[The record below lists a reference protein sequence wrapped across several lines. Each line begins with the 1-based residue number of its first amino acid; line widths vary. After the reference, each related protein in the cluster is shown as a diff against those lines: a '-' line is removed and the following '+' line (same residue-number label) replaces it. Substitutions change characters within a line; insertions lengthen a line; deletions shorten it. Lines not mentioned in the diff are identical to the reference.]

1 MATWESGL
9 PPSATAGS
17 LTLPTFA
24 TVRRGYDP
32 NQVLEYVTRLT
43 DHLDALATEVRRLQA
58 ELSQRDVAAE
68 EEQAATA
75 QDQYEGVGAR
85 VADLMRTFDQ
95 DVERLR
101 QDAEEEAGR
110 IVAEARSEA
119 DRIQQEAE
127 RSRGEAAAKAERVQA
142 KARTEADRIRLDAQS
157 KAEDVRLQA
166 EEALREAK
174 KESDEVLSS
183 LAARHEALMEE
194 LWVMWDRMVDATRG
208 IEATIEA
215 GVRGQV
221 VVVGEARGDE
231 SSDFASSSEAN
242 PAPGA

>member
-1 MATWESGL
+1 MGTWESGP

-17 LTLPTFA
+17 LNLPTFA

-32 NQVLEYVTRLT
+32 DQVLEYVTRLT

-58 ELSQRDVAAE
+58 ELSQRDDAL
-68 EEQAATA
+68 EEQAPTA

-101 QDAEEEAGR
+101 EDAEEEAGR

-119 DRIQQEAE
+119 DRIQQDAE
-127 RSRGEAAAKAERVQA
+127 RSRGDAAAKAERVQA
-142 KARTEADRIRLDAQS
+142 QARTEADRIRLDAQS
-157 KAEDVRLQA
+157 KAEDVRQQA

-174 KESDEVLSS
+174 KESDRFLSS
-183 LAARHEALMEE
+183 LASRHETLMEE
-194 LWVMWDRMVDATRG
+194 LRVIRDRMIDATRG
-208 IEATIEA
+208 IEATIEEA
-215 GVRGQV
+215 LRDQV
-221 VVVGEARGDE
+221 VVVGEVREDE
-231 SSDFASSSEAN
+231 PADVASSTEAN

>member
-1 MATWESGL
+1 MGTWESGP

-17 LTLPTFA
+17 LNLPTFA

-32 NQVLEYVTRLT
+32 DQVLEYVTRLT

-58 ELSQRDVAAE
+58 ELSQRDDAL
-68 EEQAATA
+68 EEQAPTA

-101 QDAEEEAGR
+101 EDAEEEAGR

-127 RSRGEAAAKAERVQA
+127 RSRGDAAAKAERVQA
-142 KARTEADRIRLDAQS
+142 QARTEADRIRLDAQS
-157 KAEDVRLQA
+157 KAEDVRQQA

-174 KESDEVLSS
+174 KESDRFLSS
-183 LAARHEALMEE
+183 LTSRHETLMEE
-194 LWVMWDRMVDATRG
+194 LRVIRDRMVDATRG
-208 IEATIEA
+208 IEATIEEA
-215 GVRGQV
+215 LRDQV
-221 VVVGEARGDE
+221 VVVGEVREDE
-231 SSDFASSSEAN
+231 PADVASSTEAN

>member
-1 MATWESGL
+1 MATWETGL
-9 PPSATAGS
+9 PPSATSGS
-17 LTLPTFA
+17 LNLPTFA

-32 NQVLEYVTRLT
+32 DQVLEYVTRLT

-58 ELSQRDVAAE
+58 ELSQRDVAS
-68 EEQAATA
+68 EEQAPTA

-101 QDAEEEAGR
+101 EDAEEEAGR

-127 RSRGEAAAKAERVQA
+127 RSRGEAAEKAERVQA
-142 KARTEADRIRLDAQS
+142 KARTEADRIRVDAQS

-174 KESDEVLSS
+174 KESDRVLSS
-183 LAARHEALMEE
+183 LVSRHEALMEE
-194 LWVMWDRMVDATRG
+194 LRVIRDRMVDATRG

-215 GVRGQV
+215 GVGDQL
-221 VVVGEARGDE
+221 VVVGEARGE
-231 SSDFASSSEAN
+231 ETADFASSSEGN

>member
-1 MATWESGL
+1 MGTWESGL

-17 LTLPTFA
+17 LNLPTFA

-32 NQVLEYVTRLT
+32 DQVLEYVTRLT

-58 ELSQRDVAAE
+58 ELSQRDADE
-68 EEQAATA
+68 EEQAPTA
-75 QDQYEGVGAR
+75 QDKYEGVGAR

-101 QDAEEEAGR
+101 EDAEEEAGR

-127 RSRGEAAAKAERVQA
+127 RSRGDAAERAERVQA
-142 KARTEADRIRLDAQS
+142 QARTEADRIRLDAQS
-157 KAEDVRLQA
+157 KAEDVRQQA

-174 KESDEVLSS
+174 KESDRFLSS
-183 LAARHEALMEE
+183 LTSRHETLMEE
-194 LWVMWDRMVDATRG
+194 LRVIRDRMVDATRG
-208 IEATIEA
+208 IEATIEEA
-215 GVRGQV
+215 LRDQV
-221 VVVGEARGDE
+221 VVVGEVREDE
-231 SSDFASSSEAN
+231 PANVASSTEAK

>member
-1 MATWESGL
+1 MGTWESGP

-17 LTLPTFA
+17 LNLPTFA

-32 NQVLEYVTRLT
+32 DQVLEYVTRLT

-58 ELSQRDVAAE
+58 ELSQRDDAL
-68 EEQAATA
+68 EEQAPTA

-101 QDAEEEAGR
+101 EDAEEEAGR

-119 DRIQQEAE
+119 DRIQQDAE
-127 RSRGEAAAKAERVQA
+127 RSRGDAAAKAERVQA
-142 KARTEADRIRLDAQS
+142 QARTEADRIRLDAQS
-157 KAEDVRLQA
+157 KAEDVRQQA

-174 KESDEVLSS
+174 KESDRFLSS
-183 LAARHEALMEE
+183 LASRHEALMEE
-194 LWVMWDRMVDATRG
+194 LRVIRDRMVDATRG
-208 IEATIEA
+208 IEATIEEA
-215 GVRGQV
+215 LRDQV
-221 VVVGEARGDE
+221 VVVGEVRVDE
-231 SSDFASSSEAN
+231 PADVASSTEAN

>member
-1 MATWESGL
+1 MGTWESGP
-9 PPSATAGS
+9 PPSATASS
-17 LTLPTFA
+17 LNLPTFA

-32 NQVLEYVTRLT
+32 DQVLEYVTRLT

-58 ELSQRDVAAE
+58 ELSQRDDAL
-68 EEQAATA
+68 EEQAPTA

-101 QDAEEEAGR
+101 EDAEEEAGR

-127 RSRGEAAAKAERVQA
+127 RSRGDAAERAERVQA
-142 KARTEADRIRLDAQS
+142 QARTEADRIRLDAQS
-157 KAEDVRLQA
+157 KAEDVRQQA

-174 KESDEVLSS
+174 KESDRFLSS
-183 LAARHEALMEE
+183 LTSRHETLMEE
-194 LWVMWDRMVDATRG
+194 LRVIRDRMVDATRG
-208 IEATIEA
+208 IEATIEEA
-215 GVRGQV
+215 LRDQV
-221 VVVGEARGDE
+221 VVVGEVREDE
-231 SSDFASSSEAN
+231 PADVASSTEAN

>member
-1 MATWESGL
+1 MGTWESGP

-17 LTLPTFA
+17 LNLPTFA

-32 NQVLEYVTRLT
+32 DQVLEYVTRLT

-58 ELSQRDVAAE
+58 ELSQRDDAL
-68 EEQAATA
+68 EEQAPTA

-95 DVERLR
+95 DVEKLR
-101 QDAEEEAGR
+101 EDAEEEAGR

-119 DRIQQEAE
+119 DRIQQDAE
-127 RSRGEAAAKAERVQA
+127 RSRGDAAAKAERVQA
-142 KARTEADRIRLDAQS
+142 QARTEADRIRLDAQS
-157 KAEDVRLQA
+157 KAEDVRQQA

-174 KESDEVLSS
+174 KESDRFLSS
-183 LAARHEALMEE
+183 LASRHEALMEE
-194 LWVMWDRMVDATRG
+194 LRVIRDRMVDATRG
-208 IEATIEA
+208 IEATIEEA
-215 GVRGQV
+215 LRDQV
-221 VVVGEARGDE
+221 VVVGEVRVDE
-231 SSDFASSSEAN
+231 PADVASSTEAN

>member
-1 MATWESGL
+1 MATWESEL
-9 PPSATAGS
+9 PSSASAGW
-17 LTLPTFA
+17 LNLPTFA

-32 NQVLEYVTRLT
+32 AQVMEYVTRLT
-43 DHLDALATEVRRLQA
+43 DHLDALRNEVRRLQA
-58 ELSQRDVAAE
+58 ESSQRDVTRE
-68 EEQAATA
+68 EHAPTA

-95 DVERLR
+95 DVEKLR

-119 DRIQQEAE
+119 DRIQQETQ
-127 RSRGEAAAKAERVQA
+127 RLHGEAAAKAERVQA

-166 EEALREAK
+166 TEALRDAQ
-174 KESDEVLSS
+174 KESDKVLSS
-183 LAARHEALMEE
+183 LASRHEALMEE
-194 LWVMWDRMVDATRG
+194 LRVIRDRMVDTTRG

-215 GVRGQV
+215 AVREEV
-221 VVVGEARGDE
+221 VVVDETGGDE
-231 SSDFASSSEAN
+231 PADFASSSGAN
-242 PAPGA
+242 PAPGS